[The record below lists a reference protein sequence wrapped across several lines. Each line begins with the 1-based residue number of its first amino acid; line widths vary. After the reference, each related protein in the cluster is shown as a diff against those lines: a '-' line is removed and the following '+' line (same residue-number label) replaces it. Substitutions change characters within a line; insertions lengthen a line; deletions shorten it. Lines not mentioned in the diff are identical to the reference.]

1 MFKEKGPFEGLLS
14 PELIVLTSKLGAQV
28 LYRMNGFIFTA
39 ADDVFFFCHTLTSP
53 VVYKAAIDHALVI
66 SPI

>member
-1 MFKEKGPFEGLLS
+1 
-14 PELIVLTSKLGAQV
+14 
-28 LYRMNGFIFTA
+28 MNRFIFTA
-39 ADDVFFFCHTLTSP
+39 ADDVFFFFFCHTLTSP